1 MNKKQLIALAVVLGV
16 IVVGV
21 VGFAT
26 VKNMIIKG
34 DPFNHLFY
42 SMTQN
47 SYDSVEARIEG
58 NIEVDEAMLQST
70 LYYFT
75 SNPEAMSKFVASLL
89 NEVNI
94 TGDVKWAFSMKDKTV
109 YLDENI
115 HLNYSDKQMLSFGVG
130 YSGER
135 LSLRSQTFT
144 DKIMVLTKQEAFDL
158 IRESSGVDLTEV
170 DFNKYIDLF
179 DLEKDPLYKTFIKDV
194 KGYEKILRD
203 KLANLEK
210 GDPKQVVLADGK
222 TIKCDTIELE
232 MTIDE
237 MTMLYIALLNEAK
250 FDVELKTL
258 VKSKAMAFLTLLKE
272 SDDYKLMN
280 IDASDVDSAMDE
292 LSNNFDSG
300 WETAIDELARTYQEM
315 QYELQRTQVEPFR
328 YKMLVAIDPK
338 FNIRMVEYSTNMMGI
353 AVNQTMY
360 YDRFNAKI
368 NDGLVFDESKMIS
381 IKKMIDDES
390 YAKDTAST
398 LIEESINTFM
408 DSASLEFFMTDV
420 KAKAS
425 VLPAQEATA
434 IVEMVQYFIDNKEM
448 IKSMLLENMGM

>member
-1 MNKKQLIALAVVLGV
+1 
-16 IVVGV
+16 
-21 VGFAT
+21 
-26 VKNMIIKG
+26 
-34 DPFNHLFY
+34 
-42 SMTQN
+42 
-47 SYDSVEARIEG
+47 
-58 NIEVDEAMLQST
+58 
-70 LYYFT
+70 
-75 SNPEAMSKFVASLL
+75 
-89 NEVNI
+89 
-94 TGDVKWAFSMKDKTV
+94 
-109 YLDENI
+109 
-115 HLNYSDKQMLSFGVG
+115 
-130 YSGER
+130 
-135 LSLRSQTFT
+135 
-144 DKIMVLTKQEAFDL
+144 
-158 IRESSGVDLTEV
+158 
-170 DFNKYIDLF
+170 
-179 DLEKDPLYKTFIKDV
+179 
-194 KGYEKILRD
+194 
-203 KLANLEK
+203 
-210 GDPKQVVLADGK
+210 
-222 TIKCDTIELE
+222 
-232 MTIDE
+232 
-237 MTMLYIALLNEAK
+237 
-250 FDVELKTL
+250 
-258 VKSKAMAFLTLLKE
+258 MAFLTLLKE
-272 SDDYKLMN
+272 SGDYKLMN